1 MSDRYR
7 IQGLLPLALFL
18 LVVLGPSGHAQ
29 TALSRVVVA
38 SGAASASGDGIT
50 LRGSV
55 GQALTGTAK
64 STATVGFFG
73 FWYLGGEQTV
83 GVERMPFAAAGG
95 LNIRDI
101 HPNPAHDAATLTL
114 DSDEAGNM
122 TLRITDIL
130 GRLFVQR
137 ALRLDAPGAHRIA
150 LSLRGLHPGMYFLAV
165 GQEGRWV
172 QRGFAVR

>member
-1 MSDRYR
+1 MSDRNR
-7 IQGLLPLALFL
+7 FQGLLLLALLL
-18 LVVLGPSGHAQ
+18 LVVHGPSGHAQ
-29 TALSRVVVA
+29 PALSRVVGA

-55 GQALTGTAK
+55 GQALISTAK
-64 STATVGFFG
+64 NATHVGFFG
-73 FWYLGGEQTV
+73 FWYPGGQQTV

-122 TLRITDIL
+122 TLRITDLL
-130 GRLFVQR
+130 GRLFMQR
-137 ALRLDAPGAHRIA
+137 ALRLDAAGAHRIA
-150 LSLRGLHPGMYFLAV
+150 LSLRGLRPGMYFLAV
-165 GQEGRWV
+165 GQDDRWV